1 MTTQIDKFQNINE
14 FRTQIM
20 STYRTFPIAAADNIF
35 FIKKKASKDAVQP
48 VTAEKRD
55 DNILLE
61 KAYLNTSWHV
71 IRC

>member
-1 MTTQIDKFQNINE
+1 
-14 FRTQIM
+14 M
-20 STYRTFPIAAADNIF
+20 STYRTFPLAAADNIF
-35 FIKKKASKDAVQP
+35 FIKKKASRDAEP